1 MTIEEIEQSIASYG
15 EDVFRFCCY
24 LTGNRSSAEDLY
36 QDTFLK
42 AMEITRPV
50 KPDMAG
56 KFLAG
61 VAANLWKNQ
70 WRKEKRRQ
78 KYVMQ
83 DQKENTVHGTKV
95 ALKEVKLTTTEVG
108 SYLSARYEE
117 KGVSRDASASWLEL
131 CDEDGKPVSFGG
143 MDGGRCYEAGKNE
156 YVSEGC
162 YENIGL
168 PEKIYLSIGDSG
180 EIVEL
185 MKQE

>member
-50 KPDMAG
+50 EPDMAG

-78 KYVMQ
+78 KFVMQ
-83 DQKENTVHGTKV
+83 NISPENGTP
-95 ALKEVKLTTTEVG
+95 G
-108 SYLSARYEE
+108 EE
-117 KGVSRDASASWLEL
+117 IPGETDLL
-131 CDEDGKPVSFGG
+131 QD
-143 MDGGRCYEAGKNE
+143 
-156 YVSEGC
+156 YV
-162 YENIGL
+162 
-168 PEKIYLSIGDSG
+168 
-180 EIVEL
+180 
-185 MKQE
+185 KQETGRLLRARKKIKQELEANGYER

>member
-42 AMEITRPV
+42 AMEIARPV
-50 KPDMAG
+50 EPDMAG

-83 DQKENTVHGTKV
+83 NISPENGTQDNWCSGWSMNCRKSTVLWYFFIT
-95 ALKEVKLTTTEVG
+95 A
-108 SYLSARYEE
+108 
-117 KGVSRDASASWLEL
+117 W
-131 CDEDGKPVSFGG
+131 
-143 MDGGRCYEAGKNE
+143 
-156 YVSEGC
+156 
-162 YENIGL
+162 I
-168 PEKIYLSIGDSG
+168 
-180 EIVEL
+180 
-185 MKQE
+185 